1 MIDKIN
7 SNSNIQSML
16 QTLRTYQAQAAGG
29 MDDDGSKVGG
39 LKGLSSGS
47 PTPDIQGAPA
57 STGFGDLVR
66 QAVDKVNANQM
77 HASKI
82 ADAYERG
89 EGVPL
94 TDVVLSMQKSS
105 LSFEATL
112 QVRNKVLKA
121 YEDILNMPV

>member
-1 MIDKIN
+1 MVDKIN
-7 SNSNIQSML
+7 SQSNIQSML
-16 QTLRTYQAQAAGG
+16 QTLRSYQSQAAGG
-29 MDDDGSKVGG
+29 MDSDGNKVGG
-39 LKGLSSGS
+39 GLNGLNGS
-47 PTPDIQGAPA
+47 QAPQGP
-57 STGFGDLVR
+57 SGFGDLVR
-66 QAVDKVNANQM
+66 QTVDKVNANQM
-77 HASKI
+77 QASKI
-82 ADAYERG
+82 ASSYERG

>member
-7 SNSNIQSML
+7 SHSNIQSML
-16 QTLRTYQAQAAGG
+16 QALRSYQSQAAGG
-29 MDDDGSKVGG
+29 MDGDGNKVGG
-39 LKGLSSGS
+39 GLNGLNGS
-47 PTPDIQGAPA
+47 QAPQGP
-57 STGFGDLVR
+57 SGFGDLVR
-66 QAVDKVNANQM
+66 QSVDKVNANQM
-77 HASKI
+77 QATKI
-82 ADAYERG
+82 ASAFERG

>member
-7 SNSNIQSML
+7 SQSNIQSML
-16 QTLRTYQAQAAGG
+16 QTLRSYQSQAAGG
-29 MDDDGSKVGG
+29 MDSDGNKVGG
-39 LKGLSSGS
+39 GLNGLNGS
-47 PTPDIQGAPA
+47 QGPQGPA
-57 STGFGDLVR
+57 GFGDLVR
-66 QAVDKVNANQM
+66 QTVDKVNANQM
-77 HASKI
+77 QASKI
-82 ADAYERG
+82 SSAYERG

>member
-7 SNSNIQSML
+7 SQSNIQAML
-16 QTLRTYQAQAAGG
+16 QTIRSYQAQAAGG
-29 MDDDGSKVGG
+29 VDDDGNKVGG
-39 LKGLSSGS
+39 LHHSEGPQGPSS
-47 PTPDIQGAPA
+47 
-57 STGFGDLVR
+57 FGDLVR
-66 QAVDKVNANQM
+66 QTVDKVNENQI

-82 ADAYERG
+82 ASAYERG